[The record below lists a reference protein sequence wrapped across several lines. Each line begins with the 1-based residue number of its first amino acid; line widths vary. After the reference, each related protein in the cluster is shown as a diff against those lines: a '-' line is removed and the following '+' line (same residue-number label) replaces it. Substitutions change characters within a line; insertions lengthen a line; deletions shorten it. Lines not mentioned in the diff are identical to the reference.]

1 MNSSAKIAI
10 IDDDIA
16 LMDMLR
22 IVLSKYNH
30 NVVTFTEP
38 VSAIESLKSDSFDIL
53 IVNYLM
59 SPVNGDRVVE
69 IVREFNN
76 EIYIIMMS
84 SHKDLIPTID
94 TMINLDIQS
103 YFEKSSRFDQL
114 ILAIESGIK
123 YTEQLK
129 KISKMSNQ
137 LEQQVLDFANILLNT
152 VGAKDNY
159 TEKHSRR
166 VCEYCLRLADFL
178 NLDST
183 QKETLR
189 LAGLFHDIGK
199 IGIPDNILT
208 KEGKLTDEEYETI
221 KYHPTIGANILSVSN
236 IFKDVKDVIL
246 THHERIDGNGYPNK
260 IKDIP
265 YLGRILSISDTFDA
279 ITSKRSYKES
289 LDLSYAINELNKCKN
304 TQLDSELVDKFIELI
319 NNSKDFI
326 IE

>member
-16 LMDMLR
+16 LMDMLS

-30 NVVTFTEP
+30 SVVTFTEP
-38 VSAIESLKSDSFDIL
+38 VSAIESLKSESFDIL

-69 IVREFNN
+69 IVREFNS

-114 ILAIESGIK
+114 ILAIQSGIK

-166 VCEYCLRLADFL
+166 VCEYSLRLADFL
-178 NLDST
+178 NLDSN

-208 KEGKLTDEEYETI
+208 KDGKLTDEEYETI

-246 THHERIDGNGYPNK
+246 THHERIDGRGYPNK
-260 IKDIP
+260 IEDIP
-265 YLGRILSISDTFDA
+265 YLGRILSIADTFDA